1 MMLFWNGNHVATWQI
16 ALMSVGMVAFWGAVI
31 WLGYI
36 FFKAAT
42 KSSPTPDEGQ
52 SARRIL
58 DERFARGEVDANE
71 YSKIRSAIDGASGN
85 KVAVGSPR

>member
-1 MMLFWNGNHVATWQI
+1 MMLFWDGGHVASWQI
-16 ALMSVGMVAFWGAVI
+16 ALMSVGMIAFWGVVI

-58 DERFARGEVDANE
+58 DERFARGEVDAGE
-71 YSKIRSAIDGASGN
+71 YSKIRDALVETPDN
-85 KVAVGSPR
+85 KDSVGSPR